1 MEALASLGYN
11 AAGMIPAALLNW
23 IIYFNPN
30 KEDHVHQ
37 MVSVNSDATTDGADT
52 LQFYC
57 YTCCTKYVLKVL
69 RPKLEIAGNNCTCS
83 GGPVHH
89 LHTCIVSDKHVEL
102 SKTNIEI
109 KCCLCE
115 YYAILSCQSPPI
127 PNDIMNEFII
137 SLKQKQSEMDTLKIL
152 HNLLDEALFSKSYKV
167 DLNDTSISNICQNEY
182 AV

>member
-1 MEALASLGYN
+1 MEALTSLGYN
-11 AAGMIPAALLNW
+11 AAGMIPAAILNW
-23 IIYFNPN
+23 IIYFNPS

-52 LQFYC
+52 LHFYC

-89 LHTCIVSDKHVEL
+89 LHTHIVSDKHIEL
-102 SKTNIEI
+102 SKTVIKI
-109 KCCLCE
+109 KCCLCK

-127 PNDIMNEFII
+127 SINTIKKFII
-137 SLKQKQSEMDTLKIL
+137 SLKQKQSEIDTLKIL
-152 HNLLDEALFSKSYKV
+152 RNLLDEALHSESYEV